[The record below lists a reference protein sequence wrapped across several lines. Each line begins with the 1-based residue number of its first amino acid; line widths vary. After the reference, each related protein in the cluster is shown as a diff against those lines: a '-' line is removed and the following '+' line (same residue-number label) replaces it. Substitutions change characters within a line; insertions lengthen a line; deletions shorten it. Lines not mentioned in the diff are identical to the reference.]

1 MKSLKT
7 SYVKKLFFLIA
18 VFFIAVILMYLRRP
32 DIIRTPQFWAEDGHV
47 WYAMA
52 YNNGIFTSMIFTQ
65 NGYYQTISK
74 LIASIS
80 LNFNLMYA
88 PLIFN
93 ISAIIVRA
101 LLVSFILSGRFSYVN
116 ITPRIFTALFIII
129 MPEVS
134 EVHANVT
141 NDHWYL
147 SLYLLLVMLAP
158 KPTNNYQKAH
168 DYIAIIICGLS
179 GPFIV
184 FMAPMVGINILIQK
198 RLSTKKITTHEYVF
212 IAICFIQFIS
222 IIMTSSETRVD
233 MALGANFAT
242 LCKILT
248 TKVFLGLWANGDFLS
263 PLWNH
268 DSICI
273 AITMICL
280 SITIFTF
287 IVSNYPMRSAIVFA
301 ILTLTFSL
309 AKPMLSSTSEQW
321 PLLIHGG
328 GRYSVIPTIIWYSVL
343 VYFLNYISHL
353 HFKFL
358 PWMLYTTSLI
368 SCLYFFNLTPLP
380 DYGWKEQVKKFES
393 LAPGESYSFKFNPAG
408 WTMTLIKKQP

>member
-52 YNNGIFTSMIFTQ
+52 YNNGIFTSMIFPQ
-65 NGYYQTISK
+65 NGYYQTISNHIKPYQTISK

-141 NDHWYL
+141 NDYWYL

-198 RLSTKKITTHEYVF
+198 RLSTKK
-212 IAICFIQFIS
+212 
-222 IIMTSSETRVD
+222 
-233 MALGANFAT
+233 
-242 LCKILT
+242 
-248 TKVFLGLWANGDFLS
+248 
-263 PLWNH
+263 
-268 DSICI
+268 
-273 AITMICL
+273 
-280 SITIFTF
+280 
-287 IVSNYPMRSAIVFA
+287 
-301 ILTLTFSL
+301 
-309 AKPMLSSTSEQW
+309 
-321 PLLIHGG
+321 
-328 GRYSVIPTIIWYSVL
+328 
-343 VYFLNYISHL
+343 
-353 HFKFL
+353 
-358 PWMLYTTSLI
+358 
-368 SCLYFFNLTPLP
+368 
-380 DYGWKEQVKKFES
+380 
-393 LAPGESYSFKFNPAG
+393 
-408 WTMTLIKKQP
+408 

>member
-1 MKSLKT
+1 
-7 SYVKKLFFLIA
+7 
-18 VFFIAVILMYLRRP
+18 
-32 DIIRTPQFWAEDGHV
+32 
-47 WYAMA
+47 
-52 YNNGIFTSMIFTQ
+52 
-65 NGYYQTISK
+65 

-141 NDHWYL
+141 NDYWYL

-198 RLSTKKITTHEYVF
+198 RLSTKK
-212 IAICFIQFIS
+212 
-222 IIMTSSETRVD
+222 
-233 MALGANFAT
+233 
-242 LCKILT
+242 
-248 TKVFLGLWANGDFLS
+248 
-263 PLWNH
+263 
-268 DSICI
+268 
-273 AITMICL
+273 
-280 SITIFTF
+280 
-287 IVSNYPMRSAIVFA
+287 
-301 ILTLTFSL
+301 
-309 AKPMLSSTSEQW
+309 
-321 PLLIHGG
+321 
-328 GRYSVIPTIIWYSVL
+328 
-343 VYFLNYISHL
+343 
-353 HFKFL
+353 
-358 PWMLYTTSLI
+358 
-368 SCLYFFNLTPLP
+368 
-380 DYGWKEQVKKFES
+380 
-393 LAPGESYSFKFNPAG
+393 
-408 WTMTLIKKQP
+408 